1 MRFAAAN
8 MTVKRWIAVAGLIG
22 LGPLIGS
29 CGGGSESGFSGY
41 VADHWPHWAG
51 GMPEDVPPR
60 PGAPGYNEFI
70 AHGQAD
76 QAAAKPPP
84 SAAEKPVASATTT
97 TNAQPAPAVQVAPA
111 DNNPSEDS
119 SAVKGGLY

>member
-1 MRFAAAN
+1 
-8 MTVKRWIAVAGLIG
+8 MTVKRWIAAAVLIG
-22 LGPLIGS
+22 LSPLIGS
-29 CGGGSESGFSGY
+29 CGGASESGVSGF

-60 PGAPGYNEFI
+60 PGAPGYDEFI

-84 SAAEKPVASATTT
+84 PAAGKPVASAAATTS
-97 TNAQPAPAVQVAPA
+97 AQPAPAVQVAPS

-119 SAVKGGLY
+119 SVVKGGLY